1 MRIDVQPRGRIG
13 NAHRVQQVDG
23 PLAAGLLITTL
34 MDLNRFHNLV
44 ADGKARVE
52 AGHWITEDHRH
63 FRPHQLA
70 PLFSEMR
77 CRSRPLNSS
86 LSAITRPG

>member
-1 MRIDVQPRGRIG
+1 MPT
-13 NAHRVQQVDG
+13 RVQQVDG

-52 AGHWITEDHRH
+52 AGH
-63 FRPHQLA
+63 
-70 PLFSEMR
+70 
-77 CRSRPLNSS
+77 
-86 LSAITRPG
+86 